1 MEKKQRILVVDDES
15 VLCDVLKI
23 NLEYAGY
30 AVDTVLSGEEALQ
43 KDLSVYDLF
52 ILDVMMEKIN
62 GFDLAKAIRLNAGS
76 NNTPIIF
83 CTALDSEIDL
93 LKGFDIGADDYIK
106 KPFSMN
112 ELRVRVRSV
121 LRRYSSSHTPRI
133 EYEEI
138 VIDNVQRY
146 CTVAGEE
153 ISLTKT
159 EFNLLY
165 FLMSNAN
172 QAFTREEL
180 LSSVWDDDVYVVD
193 RTIDVNINRLRKKLG
208 KYGVNIF
215 TKSGYGYGFKTHD

>member
-1 MEKKQRILVVDDES
+1 MEEKQRILVVDDES

-23 NLEYAGY
+23 NLECVGY
-30 AVDTVLSGEEALQ
+30 KVDTALSAEEALQ
-43 KDLSVYDLF
+43 KNLLDYDLF
-52 ILDVMMEKIN
+52 ILDVMMDKIN
-62 GFDLAKAIRLNAGS
+62 GFELASTIRRNAGS
-76 NNTPIIF
+76 SNVPIIF
-83 CTALDSEIDL
+83 CTALDSEIYL
-93 LKGFDIGADDYIK
+93 IKGFDVGADDYIK

-121 LRRYSSSHTPRI
+121 LRRYSSPHSPCI
-133 EYEEI
+133 EFEEI
-138 VIDNVQRY
+138 EIDTIQRH
-146 CTVAGEE
+146 CKVAGEE
-153 ISLTKT
+153 LSLTKT

-180 LSSVWDDDVYVVD
+180 LSSVWDADVYVVD

-208 KYGVNIF
+208 KYGSNIF